1 MLVHSR
7 PARRAVHTLFFLLFV
22 PVFAL
27 PLLVIVA
34 ASFASSWSGA
44 LPSGATLAHY
54 RDIAQGDALNAL
66 LTSVVTALTASV
78 AALTAG
84 TWAALAA
91 EKLGRRTRRLLDG
104 LFLLPVAVP
113 SVVVGLSLLVA
124 FSRPP
129 VLLNGTP
136 QIVITAHT
144 VLVTAFAHQ
153 SVTAALARLD
163 PAYEQS
169 AAGLGARP
177 AYVLWRVKLPLLLP
191 SLTAAAGLCF
201 ALSMGELSA
210 TVMLYPPDWMPL
222 PVQIFAA
229 TDRGSLFAGAALA
242 VALMTTT
249 LLVLLGVSRIRTKAS
264 YR

>member
-1 MLVHSR
+1 MLVPSR
-7 PARRAVHTLFFLLFV
+7 RARRAVHILFFALFL

-34 ASFASSWSGA
+34 ASFASNWSGA

-54 RDIAQGDALNAL
+54 QDIAGGDALDAL
-66 LTSVVTALTASV
+66 LTSVLTALAAS
-78 AALTAG
+78 AGALTAG

-91 EKLGRRTRRLLDG
+91 ERLGRRARRLLDG

-129 VLLNGTP
+129 FLLNGTP
-136 QIVITAHT
+136 QIVIIAHT
-144 VLVTAFAHQ
+144 VLVTAFAYQ

-210 TVMLYPPDWMPL
+210 TMMIYPPDWLPL

-242 VALMTTT
+242 VALMATT
-249 LLVLLGVSRIRTKAS
+249 LLVLLGVSRIRTKAT

>member
-1 MLVHSR
+1 MLVHSAA
-7 PARRAVHTLFFLLFV
+7 ARRTVQAVFLLLFV

-27 PLLVIVA
+27 PLLVILA
-34 ASFASSWSGA
+34 ASLADGWSGA
-44 LPSGATLAHY
+44 LPSGPTLTHY
-54 RDIAQGDALNAL
+54 QDIAQGDAL
-66 LTSVVTALTASV
+66 TALTTSVLTALAASA
-78 AALTAG
+78 AALAAG

-91 EKLGRRTRRLLDG
+91 EKLGRRGRRLLDA

-113 SVVVGLSLLVA
+113 SVVVGLALLVA

-129 VLLNGTP
+129 FLLNGTP
-136 QIVITAHT
+136 QIVIIAHT
-144 VLVTAFAHQ
+144 VLVTAFAYQ

-210 TVMLYPPDWMPL
+210 TMMLYPPDWTPL

-229 TDRGSLFAGAALA
+229 TDRGALFTGAALA
-242 VALMTTT
+242 VALMATT
-249 LLVLLGVSRIRTKAS
+249 LLVLFGVSRVRTRAT

>member
-7 PARRAVHTLFFLLFV
+7 TARRAVHILFLALFV

-27 PLLVIVA
+27 PLLVIVG
-34 ASFASSWSGA
+34 ASLATNWSGA
-44 LPSGATLAHY
+44 LPSGATLTHY
-54 RDIAQGDALNAL
+54 QDIARGDAPDAL
-66 LTSVVTALTASV
+66 LTSVLTALAASA

-91 EKLGRRTRRLLDG
+91 EKLGRRARRLLDG

-129 VLLNGTP
+129 FLLNGTP
-136 QIVITAHT
+136 QIVVVAHT
-144 VLVTAFAHQ
+144 VLVTAFAYQ

-177 AYVLWRVKLPLLLP
+177 AVVLWRIRLPLLLP

-201 ALSMGELSA
+201 ALSMGEVSA
-210 TVMLYPPDWMPL
+210 TMMLYPPDWTPL
-222 PVQIFAA
+222 PVQIFAS
-229 TDRGSLFAGAALA
+229 TDRGSLFVGAALA
-242 VALMTTT
+242 VTLMATT
-249 LLVLLGVSRIRTKAS
+249 LLALLGVSRIRTRAT